1 MSALTSKQYGA
12 NVLFLN
18 LRNLCCETVN
28 DKCQIRFAS
37 AIHCQQNKLT
47 IHSGPIN
54 IKMCEF
60 LKFSL
65 ISKGFLHLNMILLR
79 SVANTQS
86 YSDEKFKFS
95 QILENG
101 SFPTIIIFVPRV
113 VKYEFLIK
121 KIFQIN
127 EVEDHW

>member
-95 QILENG
+95 QILENE

-113 VKYEFLIK
+113 IKNKFLIK
-121 KIFQIN
+121 NISDEMK
-127 EVEDHW
+127 